1 MTEVSELDDMVY
13 MLVQEEE
20 NDEFDFV
27 RSNLQ
32 WKNKYVYVQ
41 KKQTKI
47 LELRK
52 EDRVR
57 ANPLRAVRMGV
68 VRDRNHVRGGG
79 GKEAISGILENT
91 I

>member
-41 KKQTKI
+41 KKNKQKF
-47 LELRK
+47 
-52 EDRVR
+52 
-57 ANPLRAVRMGV
+57 
-68 VRDRNHVRGGG
+68 
-79 GKEAISGILENT
+79 
-91 I
+91 

>member
-32 WKNKYVYVQ
+32 
-41 KKQTKI
+41 
-47 LELRK
+47 
-52 EDRVR
+52 
-57 ANPLRAVRMGV
+57 
-68 VRDRNHVRGGG
+68 
-79 GKEAISGILENT
+79 
-91 I
+91 

>member
-41 KKQTKI
+41 KQTNKNS
-47 LELRK
+47 
-52 EDRVR
+52 R
-57 ANPLRAVRMGV
+57 AQERRQ
-68 VRDRNHVRGGG
+68 
-79 GKEAISGILENT
+79 S
-91 I
+91 

>member
-41 KKQTKI
+41 KKKKQTKI
-47 LELRK
+47 LELRNA
-52 EDRVR
+52 E
-57 ANPLRAVRMGV
+57 LSQGMF
-68 VRDRNHVRGGG
+68 
-79 GKEAISGILENT
+79 GILVPGK
-91 I
+91 IPWA

>member
-20 NDEFDFV
+20 NHEFDFV

-41 KKQTKI
+41 KKNKQKF
-47 LELRK
+47 
-52 EDRVR
+52 
-57 ANPLRAVRMGV
+57 
-68 VRDRNHVRGGG
+68 
-79 GKEAISGILENT
+79 
-91 I
+91 

>member
-1 MTEVSELDDMVY
+1 MYTY
-13 MLVQEEE
+13 
-20 NDEFDFV
+20 
-27 RSNLQ
+27 
-32 WKNKYVYVQ
+32 KN
-41 KKQTKI
+41 KQTKI

-68 VRDRNHVRGGG
+68 VRDRNHVWGVGE
-79 GKEAISGILENT
+79 EAISGILENT